1 LTLLREEGATHILCA
16 YGSDYFRQ
24 TLENALA
31 MGFGVMLD
39 SGAYSAF
46 TRGITI
52 TVAEYAACLRDYG
65 PHVDAY
71 VNLDVC
77 DDPTQ
82 TAKNQTQLEDKGFS
96 PLPVYHFG
104 EPTEWLDRLADYE
117 YVGLGNSSL
126 SSQRPQGLFES
137 WVERTTTDNPIRR
150 FHGFA
155 VGTLKPRLMGLYSV
169 DSTTWTVAARYGR
182 LLGRK
187 GEVGARDKNLFFT
200 RDEMLRH
207 NIRALLWQAA
217 NTRQQTK
224 HTLPLGFVVDGQQ
237 HA

>member
-1 LTLLREEGATHILCA
+1 MTLLREEGATHILCA

-24 TLENALA
+24 TVEAGLA
-31 MGFGVMLD
+31 MGMGVMLD

-46 TRGITI
+46 TQGLSV
-52 TVAEYAACLRDYG
+52 TVEEYAAVLRDYA

-77 DDPTQ
+77 DDPAQ
-82 TAKNQTQLEDKGFS
+82 TAKNQDQLEERRFS

-104 EPTEWLDRLADYE
+104 EPIEWLDRLSSYE
-117 YVGLGNSSL
+117 YIGLGNSSL
-126 SSQRPQGLFES
+126 SSQRPQDLFES
-137 WVERTTTDNPIRR
+137 WVERTTTDNPTKW

-155 VGTLKPRLMGLYSV
+155 VGTLKPRLMGLHSV

-187 GEVGARDKNLFFT
+187 GEVRGHDKGLFFT

-207 NIRALLWQAA
+207 NIRALLWQAT
-217 NTRQQTK
+217 NTRRQVK
-224 HTLPLGFVVDGQQ
+224 HTLPLGFAVEGQY
-237 HA
+237 A